1 MVLGLGI
8 LAVLFICAL
17 SLLLTSGLV
26 WVACW
31 AFGFVFTWKIAIG
44 IWVVLLILQSVF
56 KSNSK

>member
-1 MVLGLGI
+1 MGLGLGI
-8 LAVLFICAL
+8 LTVLFICAL
-17 SLLLTSGLV
+17 SFLLTSGLV
-26 WVACW
+26 WVVCW